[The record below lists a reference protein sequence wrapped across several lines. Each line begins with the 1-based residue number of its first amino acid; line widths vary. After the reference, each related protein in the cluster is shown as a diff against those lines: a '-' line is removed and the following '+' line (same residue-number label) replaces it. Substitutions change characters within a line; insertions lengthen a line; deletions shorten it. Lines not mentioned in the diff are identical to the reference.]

1 MSPLPN
7 TRVIPVGW
15 AEHHRPVVLQTQTQP
30 ATLLRSTGERP
41 PFPLPEGWTSEH
53 PLWEG
58 NVRLQQRNRS
68 EDPVSGLQPTQLREY
83 LVTGPVELLQDL
95 RVGESGDYFLIAGQ
109 RYRAMQGFRG
119 SLLWE
124 ADILC
129 IFNETQEGDNGN

>member
-15 AEHHRPVVLQTQTQP
+15 AEHHRPVVAETQTAP
-30 ATLLRSTGERP
+30 AVLLRSTGEKP
-41 PFPLPEGWTSEH
+41 PYPLPEGWTSETT
-53 PLWEG
+53 LWEG

-83 LVTGPVELLQDL
+83 LITGPVELLQDL
-95 RVGESGDYFLIAGQ
+95 QVGESGDTFLVLGQ

-129 IFNETQEGDNGN
+129 TFNETQGAGNGS